1 MNDERKSMSHIV
13 QYIYKTMFTFYLNK
27 ILSFI
32 WFHVQWAENRWENV
46 HFDIEANILA
56 NELCRSGFYKFSS
69 VLAVANKL
77 AQIHVLYN
85 QYMVTTIEPFE
96 FVSRVFVVS

>member
-1 MNDERKSMSHIV
+1 MFSEPKTGGKMS
-13 QYIYKTMFTFYLNK
+13 
-27 ILSFI
+27 ILTL
-32 WFHVQWAENRWENV
+32 
-46 HFDIEANILA
+46 DIEANILA
-56 NELCRSGFYKFSS
+56 NELCRSGFYEFSS

>member
-1 MNDERKSMSHIV
+1 MFSEPKTGGKMS
-13 QYIYKTMFTFYLNK
+13 
-27 ILSFI
+27 ILTL
-32 WFHVQWAENRWENV
+32 
-46 HFDIEANILA
+46 DIEANILA